1 MQILAA
7 VAALAVTA
15 GATSNVSAQ
24 EKAAQDCPYSGSIM
38 GHCMTSPHGMMG
50 TEGMGAGM
58 GAPGMHQRIMG
69 ASGMGPGMMGAYVS
83 AQRTED
89 IKAFTD
95 ARIAALKAG
104 LVLTSDQEKIWPPF
118 EQAVRDLVK
127 LRLQRIQAREASE
140 QQPSVNPFDRLQ
152 HRAEAMSQFSAALK
166 HVAETGAPLYEILSD
181 AQKYRFRFL
190 AHLLRLRWM
199 GEGRGGPYGMIG
211 REWNESGQYGMMGP
225 MMGRNSDNRGPYGMM
240 GREWNESGPYGMMG
254 PYREYGGPHET
265 TSPDGDQG
273 PDNP

>member
-1 MQILAA
+1 MRARGGPKSMQIFAV

-15 GATSNVSAQ
+15 GATSRVSAQ
-24 EKAAQDCPYSGSIM
+24 EKAAPDCPYSSSIM
-38 GHCMTSPHGMMG
+38 GHCMTSPYGMMG
-50 TEGMGAGM
+50 TERMGV
-58 GAPGMHQRIMG
+58 PGMHQEMTG

-83 AQRTED
+83 AQSAED
-89 IKAFTD
+89 VKAFTD

-104 LVLTSDQEKIWPPF
+104 LQLTPDQEKIWPPF
-118 EQAVRDLVK
+118 EQAVRDVVK

-152 HRAEAMSQFSAALK
+152 HRAEVMSQFSAALK
-166 HVAETGAPLYEILSD
+166 HVAETGAPLYQILSD

-199 GEGRGGPYGMIG
+199 GEGRGGPYGMMD

-225 MMGRNSDNRGPYGMM
+225 MT

-265 TSPDGDQG
+265 TSPDGDEG